1 MKAEAAILI
10 AVALLIVVRG
20 MLAPPQGAS

>member
-1 MKAEAAILI
+1 MKAEAAIVI
-10 AVALLIVVRG
+10 PVALLIVGRG